1 MLCEVIFASVSSV
14 LLGAGT
20 ISLRVALGGGLIL
33 LAALLATLSSK
44 PSTNPST
51 GEKP

>member
-20 ISLRVALGGGLIL
+20 ISMRVALGGGLIL
-33 LAALLATLSSK
+33 FAALLATLSSK
-44 PSTNPST
+44 PSPNPST
-51 GEKP
+51 GD